1 MSQLTNVN
9 RSPLLAAATAITAVG
24 FLTAAPLAHAR
35 PILPLAPGACSQYLF
50 NGNFSLKQSNGD
62 TVVFSSIGPAA
73 SGNATAT
80 GGINGPLHGVVTG
93 GIQGDKLDFQI
104 VWNVNAP
111 GTTATSHGDYT
122 GYVSADGFAHG
133 GTAEQIVAFGDDT
146 PPAQASWD
154 STVPLVCSTP
164 AAPAA
169 AAAPPPP
176 PPLIGGLPADTVVT
190 PFSGARSVP
199 PLNAAP
205 PAPVAPHDAVTVSF
219 GNFSP
224 FSGLPVTATNSA
236 AIAGTC
242 TYDSTPG
249 NYHHDFNLAPNGKT
263 TFNITGLPTGTT
275 YHVVV
280 SCTGTFNGQTVEFGH
295 VETDKSF

>member
-1 MSQLTNVN
+1 MSHVMLVN
-9 RSPLLAAATAITAVG
+9 GSQLLAAATAIGAVG
-24 FLTAAPLAHAR
+24 FLTVSPPAQAHPMFPLG
-35 PILPLAPGACSQYLF
+35 PACSQYGF
-50 NGNFSLKQSNGD
+50 PGVFTLKQSNGD
-62 TVVFSSIGPAA
+62 TVRFNSTGLAA
-73 SGNATAT
+73 SGPATAT
-80 GGINGPLHGVVTG
+80 GGSNGPLQGSVSG
-93 GIQGDKLDFQI
+93 GIQADKLDFK
-104 VWNVNAP
+104 VTWGPNSV
-111 GTTATSHGDYT
+111 GDYT
-122 GYVSADGFAHG
+122 GSVGGDGFAHG
-133 GTAEQIVAFGDDT
+133 DTSDEYQPFIGVFDSTASAPNGVAH
-146 PPAQASWD
+146 WD
-154 STVPLVCSTP
+154 STVPLMCITA
-164 AAPAA
+164 AAPPP
-169 AAAPPPP
+169 PPPP

-205 PAPVAPHDAVTVSF
+205 STPVAPHDAVTVSF